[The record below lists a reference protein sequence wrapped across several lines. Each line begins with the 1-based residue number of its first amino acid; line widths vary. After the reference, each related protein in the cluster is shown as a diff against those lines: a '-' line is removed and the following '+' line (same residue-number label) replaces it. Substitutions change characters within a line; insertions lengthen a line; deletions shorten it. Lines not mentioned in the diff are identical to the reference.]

1 MVTKA
6 KDRGGPSAAAKRSRR
21 GSPASWLNN
30 VFLALCAYAT
40 LFPFVNVIATSL
52 SSSRAINAGEVFMW
66 PIEFNVDAY
75 DNLIRDGQLIVAMRN
90 TVLIT
95 VVGTA
100 LNMLFTIMA
109 AYPLSKARLKGR
121 GFMLMAI
128 LFTMLFSGG
137 LIPNFL
143 LVNSLGLVNTY
154 WALWLPALISA
165 YNMFVMKAF
174 LEGLPE
180 ELEESASIDGAGE
193 FTILTRIILPLSKP
207 VIAAL
212 TLFYAVGWWNS
223 YMNVLIY
230 IRSTDKMSLMV
241 KLYQMIDLVS
251 SELLRGEGV
260 TQAVITPESIRAAAV
275 VFAIVPILC
284 VYPFLQKHFIKGVL
298 LGSVKG

>member
-1 MVTKA
+1 ML
-6 KDRGGPSAAAKRSRR
+6 SHRS
-21 GSPASWLNN
+21 SPVWFSWLNYIL
-30 VFLALCAYAT
+30 LALCAYAT
-40 LFPFVNVIATSL
+40 LFPFVNIIAMSF

-66 PIEFNVDAY
+66 PIEFNLDAY
-75 DNLIRDGQLIVAMRN
+75 HNLIRDGQLIVAMKN
-90 TVLIT
+90 TVVIT
-95 VVGTA
+95 LVGTV
-100 LNMLFTIMA
+100 LNMLLTIMA
-109 AYPLSKARLKGR
+109 AYPLSKTRLKGR
-121 GFMLMAI
+121 NIMLMAI

-137 LIPNFL
+137 LIPKFL
-143 LVNSLGLVNTY
+143 LVNTLGLVNTY

-165 YNMFVMKAF
+165 YNLFVMKSF

-180 ELEESASIDGAGE
+180 ELEESAAIDGASE
-193 FTILTRIILPLSKP
+193 FRILWQIVLPLSKP

-230 IRSTDKMSLMV
+230 IRSTDKLSIMV

-260 TQAVITPESIRAAAV
+260 MQAVITPESIRAAAI

-284 VYPFLQKHFIKGVL
+284 VYPFLQRHFIKGVL
-298 LGSVKG
+298 LGSIKG

>member
-1 MVTKA
+1 MKE
-6 KDRGGPSAAAKRSRR
+6 
-21 GSPASWLNN
+21 GSSSQAWFRWLNYI
-30 VFLALCAYAT
+30 FLALCAYAT
-40 LFPFVNVIATSL
+40 LFPFINIIATSL

-66 PIEFNVDAY
+66 PIEFNIDAY
-75 DNLIRDGQLIVAMRN
+75 NNLIRDGQLIVAMKN
-90 TVLIT
+90 TAIIT
-95 VVGTA
+95 FVGTA

-121 GFMLMAI
+121 NVMLMAI

-143 LVNSLGLVNTY
+143 LVNTLGLVDSY
-154 WALWLPALISA
+154 WSLWLPALISA
-165 YNMFVMKAF
+165 YNMFVMKSF

-180 ELEESASIDGAGE
+180 ELEESAAIDGASE
-193 FTILTRIILPLSKP
+193 FTILWRIILPLSKP

-230 IRSTDKMSLMV
+230 IRSTDKLSLMV

-251 SELLRGEGV
+251 TDLLRGEGV
-260 TQAVITPESIRAAAV
+260 LQALITPEGIRAAAV

-298 LGSVKG
+298 LGSIKG

>member
-1 MVTKA
+1 MSKQL
-6 KDRGGPSAAAKRSRR
+6 S
-21 GSPASWLNN
+21 SPAWARWLIYI
-30 VFLALCAYAT
+30 FLALCAYTT
-40 LFPFVNVIATSL
+40 LFPFVNIIATSF

-66 PIEFNVDAY
+66 PIELTFDAY
-75 DNLIRDGQLIVAMRN
+75 NNLIRDGQLIIALKN
-90 TVLIT
+90 TVIIT
-95 VVGTA
+95 VIGTA

-109 AYPLSKARLKGR
+109 AYPLSKSRLKVR
-121 GFMLMAI
+121 NVMLMAI

-137 LIPNFL
+137 LIPKFL
-143 LVNSLGLVNTY
+143 LVNSLGLNNTY

-165 YNMFVMKAF
+165 YNLFVMKSF

-180 ELEESASIDGAGE
+180 ELEESAAIDGASE
-193 FTILTRIILPLSKP
+193 ARILWQIILPLSKP

-212 TLFYAVGWWNS
+212 TLFYAVTWWNS

-251 SELLRGEGV
+251 DDLLRGEGV
-260 TQAVITPESIRAAAV
+260 LQVVTTPESIRAAAI

-298 LGSVKG
+298 LGSIKG

>member
-1 MVTKA
+1 M
-6 KDRGGPSAAAKRSRR
+6 SSRSRR
-21 GSPASWLNN
+21 FSPASWLNF

-40 LFPFVNVIATSL
+40 LFPFVNIIATSF

-66 PIEFNVDAY
+66 PIGFNLDAY
-75 DNLIRDGQLIVAMRN
+75 HNLIRDGQLVVAMKN
-90 TVLIT
+90 TVIIT

-100 LNMLFTIMA
+100 LNMLLTVMA
-109 AYPLSKARLKGR
+109 AYPLSKSRLKGR
-121 GFMLMAI
+121 NIMLMAI

-143 LVNSLGLVNTY
+143 LLNSLDLINTY
-154 WALWLPALISA
+154 WSLWLPALISA
-165 YNMFVMKAF
+165 YNMFVLKSF

-180 ELEESASIDGAGE
+180 ELEESAAIDGAGE
-193 FTILTRIILPLSKP
+193 FRILWQIVLPLSKP

-230 IRSTDKMSLMV
+230 IRGTDKLSLMV

-260 TQAVITPESIRAAAV
+260 MQAVITPESIRAAAI

-298 LGSVKG
+298 LGSIKG

>member
-1 MVTKA
+1 M
-6 KDRGGPSAAAKRSRR
+6 RSHRVF
-21 GSPASWLNN
+21 PAWFSWLNYIL
-30 VFLALCAYAT
+30 LALCAYAT
-40 LFPFVNVIATSL
+40 LFPFVNIIAMSF

-66 PIEFNVDAY
+66 PIEFNLDAY
-75 DNLIRDGQLIVAMRN
+75 HNLIRDGQLIVAMKN
-90 TVLIT
+90 TVIIT
-95 VVGTA
+95 LAGTA

-109 AYPLSKARLKGR
+109 AYPLSKSRLKGR
-121 GFMLMAI
+121 NIMLMAI

-137 LIPNFL
+137 LIPKFL
-143 LVNSLGLVNTY
+143 LMNTLGLVNTY

-165 YNMFVMKAF
+165 YNMFVMKSF

-180 ELEESASIDGAGE
+180 ELEESAAIDGASE
-193 FTILTRIILPLSKP
+193 FRILWQIVLPLSKP

-212 TLFYAVGWWNS
+212 TLFYAVTWWNS

-230 IRSTDKMSLMV
+230 IRSTDKLSLMV

-260 TQAVITPESIRAAAV
+260 MQTVITPESIRAAAI

-298 LGSVKG
+298 LGSIKG

>member
-1 MVTKA
+1 M
-6 KDRGGPSAAAKRSRR
+6 RSRSHTFAN
-21 GSPASWLNN
+21 GLNYIL
-30 VFLALCAYAT
+30 LALCAYAT
-40 LFPFVNVIATSL
+40 LFPFVNIIATSL

-66 PIEFNVDAY
+66 PIEFNLDAY
-75 DNLIRDGQLIVAMRN
+75 HNLIRDGQLIIAMKN

-95 VVGTA
+95 VIGTV
-100 LNMLFTIMA
+100 LNMVFTVMA
-109 AYPLSKARLKGR
+109 AYPLSKSRLKGR
-121 GFMLMAI
+121 NLMLMAI

-143 LVNSLGLVNTY
+143 LLNSLGLVNTY
-154 WALWLPALISA
+154 WSLWLPALISA
-165 YNMFVMKAF
+165 YNMFVMKSF

-180 ELEESASIDGAGE
+180 ELEESAAIDGASE
-193 FTILTRIILPLSKP
+193 FRILWQIILPLSKP

-230 IRSTDKMSLMV
+230 IRSTDKLSLMV

-260 TQAVITPESIRAAAV
+260 MEAIVTPEGIRAAAI

-298 LGSVKG
+298 LGSIKG

>member
-1 MVTKA
+1 MKEA
-6 KDRGGPSAAAKRSRR
+6 SS
-21 GSPASWLNN
+21 SPAWFRWLNYI
-30 VFLALCAYAT
+30 FLALCAYAT
-40 LFPFVNVIATSL
+40 LFPFINIIATSF

-66 PIEFNVDAY
+66 PIEFNLDAY
-75 DNLIRDGQLIVAMRN
+75 NNLIRDGQLIVAMKN
-90 TVLIT
+90 TVIIT

-109 AYPLSKARLKGR
+109 AYPLSKARLKGKNV
-121 GFMLMAI
+121 MLMAI

-143 LVNSLGLVNTY
+143 LVNTLGLVNSY

-165 YNMFVMKAF
+165 YNMFVMKSF

-180 ELEESASIDGAGE
+180 ELEESAAIDGASE
-193 FTILTRIILPLSKP
+193 FTILWRIILPLSKP

-230 IRSTDKMSLMV
+230 IRSTDKLSLMV

-251 SELLRGEGV
+251 TELLRGEGV
-260 TQAVITPESIRAAAV
+260 LQAVITPESIRAAAV

-298 LGSVKG
+298 LGSIKG

>member
-1 MVTKA
+1 MGEQTF
-6 KDRGGPSAAAKRSRR
+6 SSRLLR
-21 GSPASWLNN
+21 WLNYIL
-30 VFLALCAYAT
+30 LALSAYIT
-40 LFPFVNVIATSL
+40 LFPFINVIAVSF
-52 SSSRAINAGEVFMW
+52 SSSRAINAAEVFMW
-66 PIEFNVDAY
+66 PIEFNVEAY
-75 DNLIRDGQLIVAMRN
+75 LNLLKDGQLVVAMKN
-90 TVLIT
+90 TVIIT
-95 VVGTA
+95 IIGTF
-100 LNMLFTIMA
+100 LNMVFTIFA
-109 AYPLSKARLKGR
+109 AYPLSKSRLKGR
-121 GFMLMAI
+121 NVMLMAI

-143 LVNSLGLVNTY
+143 LINSLGIVNTY

-165 YNMFVMKAF
+165 YNMFVMKSF

-180 ELEESASIDGAGE
+180 ELEESAAIDGASD
-193 FTILTRIILPLSKP
+193 FTILWRIILPLSKP

-230 IRSTDKMSLMV
+230 IRSTDKVSLMV

-251 SELLRGEGV
+251 PELLRSSGEGY
-260 TQAVITPESIRAAAV
+260 QEMLITPEGIRAAAV

-298 LGSVKG
+298 LGSIKG